1 MRVAVAPLVVGIFE
15 VGEKENV
22 LSEGSPVTD
31 KVWAGIVPVDPETRV
46 SVIVYVTL
54 VPLRAVRLGVI
65 VML

>member
-1 MRVAVAPLVVGIFE
+1 MKVAVAPLVVGILE

-31 KVWAGIVPVDPETRV
+31 NVWAGIVPVDPETRV
-46 SVIVYVTL
+46 RVIVYVTL
-54 VPLRAVRLGVI
+54 VPLRAVRVGVM